1 MSSSSLLLLLLL
13 FVVVVVVII
22 IIIIIVII
30 IIIIIIV
37 NMETE
42 LQEHLISY
50 LEHIFGFCSCA
61 RYKPVRP
68 ACTCTIQFSYFLIS
82 ER

>member
-1 MSSSSLLLLLLL
+1 M
-13 FVVVVVVII
+13 FVVVVVVIIIIII

-42 LQEHLISY
+42 LQEHLISH